1 MTSYL
6 TPSKKPFTDKN
17 GHLTK
22 AFQMEKHDT
31 ASHLLKEYANRNWS
45 KKCVVYKNF
54 QIRDLIWISA
64 YQRFEIWGE
73 IFGDMIYISLSYQ
86 FITGHWDL
94 ARCYSSH
101 YTISINGCWNIYGTA
116 LIKPAT
122 HKPSWRPV
130 VTGPSWRVL
139 RHTARPDGRR
149 DGRHDGPS
157 WRLVCP
163 RTRCVGPSVLQFLC

>member
-86 FITGHWDL
+86 FITGH
-94 ARCYSSH
+94 
-101 YTISINGCWNIYGTA
+101 
-116 LIKPAT
+116 
-122 HKPSWRPV
+122 
-130 VTGPSWRVL
+130 
-139 RHTARPDGRR
+139 
-149 DGRHDGPS
+149 
-157 WRLVCP
+157 
-163 RTRCVGPSVLQFLC
+163 